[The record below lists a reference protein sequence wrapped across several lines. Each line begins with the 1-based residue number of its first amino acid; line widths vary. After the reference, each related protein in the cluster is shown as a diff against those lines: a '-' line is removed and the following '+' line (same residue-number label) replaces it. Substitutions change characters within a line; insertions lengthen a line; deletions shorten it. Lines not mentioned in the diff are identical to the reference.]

1 MAEAK
6 NSAVWK
12 SILVLAVIALCSG
25 LLLGFFN
32 MITYVDPL
40 QSAYDR
46 FAEDTGASFSE
57 MADED
62 GQSYDNGSVIYYAVS
77 DDGEWNA
84 FLVSG
89 SGGYGGDV
97 QVYLY
102 FRGGVLEKLIV
113 GENGE
118 TFLGNLESANYYDQ
132 ILGKGIAELDGLSVD
147 MVSGATYSSR
157 AIARAVDAA
166 VQYWNEH
173 VAGGNTNE
181 QA

>member
-32 MITYVDPL
+32 LITYVDPL

-57 MADED
+57 LADED
-62 GQSYDNGSVIYYAVS
+62 GQTYENGEVIYYAVS
-77 DDGEWNA
+77 DDGAWNA
-84 FLVSG
+84 FLASG
-89 SGGYGGDV
+89 SGGFRGDV

-102 FRGGVLEKLIV
+102 FRGGVLEKLIL

-118 TFLGNLESANYYDQ
+118 TYLSHLESANYYDQ
-132 ILGKGIAELDGLSVD
+132 FLGKGIAELDGLSVD